1 MTRIRTSIAACLA
14 LAAVAVAAPASASAA
29 PLLGFND
36 HFGIGNMEQSVALT
50 QQHFGATSN
59 RIFVRWDWMEKTPGA
74 YDFSLTDRQYNA
86 LAAGNQRPV
95 WVIVGVPAWA
105 QPGDCQNPTA
115 CPQTPAFDGAYQEF
129 IRRFASR
136 YASSVAIE
144 IGNEPNLNGSWQN
157 PNPERYAAI
166 LRLANDAI
174 KSSAPGI
181 QVLIGG
187 ITPGAVSGNGI
198 EATEFLRRIYA
209 QGAKDYSDGIGY
221 HVYVA
226 GHVSEVAPDIKQAM
240 RQAIKVRNDNGDD
253 AKFWITETGF
263 PSTGKSEYSDA
274 LFDEFTQGQRY
285 AISYRVFKSLDEVA
299 AIYYFRVS
307 DHHEGN
313 ALEQSMGVFRADGTP
328 KPAVEAL
335 KKAVAEDDEW
345 PSYTMKVTGPKT
357 AIGGS
362 SFAVTAVG
370 YKGRGKVKYEWLL
383 KRPAGHWSLPVA
395 TTTKPTVKLKYGKAG
410 KYTVGVR
417 LVTSQDAFTSAKG
430 HTVTVKPKPKASAKK
445 KPKKKRKK

>member
-1 MTRIRTSIAACLA
+1 MIRIRTLVAACMT
-14 LAAVAVAAPASASAA
+14 LAAIAVAAPASASAA

-50 QQHFGATSN
+50 QQHFGVSSN
-59 RIFVRWDWMEKTPGA
+59 RIFVRWDWMEVTPGA

-86 LAAGNQRPV
+86 LKAGGQRPV
-95 WVIVGVPAWA
+95 WVVTGVPDWA
-105 QPGDCQNPTA
+105 QPGDCRLPTA
-115 CPQTPAFDGAYQEF
+115 CPQLPEFDGAYQEF
-129 IRRFASR
+129 MRRFAAR
-136 YASSVAIE
+136 YADSVAIE
-144 IGNEPNLNGSWQN
+144 IGNEPNLNGSWAH

-166 LRLANDAI
+166 LRAGHDAI
-174 KSSAPGI
+174 KGSAAGI

-198 EATEFLRRIYA
+198 EATEFLRRIYEA
-209 QGAKDYSDGIGY
+209 GAKDYSDGIGY

-240 RQAIKVRNDNGDD
+240 GQAIKVRNEYGDTG
-253 AKFWITETGF
+253 KFWITETGF
-263 PSTGKSEYSDA
+263 PSVGKSEYSSA

-285 AISYRVFKSLDEVA
+285 AISYRVFKSMDEVA
-299 AIYYFRVS
+299 AVYYFRVV

-313 ALEQSMGVFRADGTP
+313 HLEQSMGVFRQDGTP

-335 KKAVAEDDEW
+335 KKAMATEAEW
-345 PSYTMKVTGPKT
+345 PSYTMKVKGPKT

-362 SFAVTAVG
+362 SFAVTAAG

-383 KRPAGHWSLPVA
+383 KRPQGHWSLPVA

-417 LVTSQDAFTSAKG
+417 LVTANDAFTSAKG
-430 HTVTVKPKPKASAKK
+430 HTVTVKPKPKAKK
-445 KPKKKRKK
+445 KPKRKKRKK